1 MTTPHAL
8 VVGEAL
14 VDVVHRAD
22 GCTHE
27 IPGGSPANV
36 ALTLGRLGRPVELV
50 TWLGDDDRGRVVA
63 EHLRQS
69 LVFLGSASCAAQ
81 RTSTA
86 QATIDENGAASY
98 EFDLDWQVPTTDID
112 PATIVVHSGSIAAT
126 VEPGGSQVAE
136 LLRRARL
143 QATITYDP
151 NARPTIMGQPEV
163 AWTRVSEI
171 VRAADVVKVSDEDVE
186 WLTQGGDVD
195 QVAEEWIQQGC
206 ALVVVTRGPRG
217 ASAFCAAGRVDVRAP
232 EVDVVDTVGAGDSFM
247 GGLID
252 ALWRED
258 LLGGD
263 RRGNLQQITL
273 EQVERV
279 VNYASSVSA
288 VTVSRAGANPP
299 WREELAK

>member
-1 MTTPHAL
+1 MTIPHAL

-14 VDVVHRAD
+14 VDVVHRTD
-22 GCTHE
+22 GSSEE

-50 TWLGDDDRGRVVA
+50 TWIGKDERGRVVA
-63 EHLRQS
+63 DHLRS
-69 LVFLGSASCAAQ
+69 SEVFLSDASCGAE

-86 QATIDENGAASY
+86 QATIEEDGAASY
-98 EFDLDWQVPTTDID
+98 QFDLDWQVPATEID

-136 LLRRARL
+136 LLRRARQ

-151 NARPTIMGQPEV
+151 NARPTIMGQPQV
-163 AWTRVSEI
+163 AWARVSEL
-171 VRAADVVKVSDEDVE
+171 VQSADVVKVSDEDVE
-186 WLTQGGDVD
+186 WLTGGDDVD
-195 QVAEEWIQQGC
+195 AVAQTWVQQGC
-206 ALVVVTRGPRG
+206 ALVVLTRGPRG
-217 ASAFCAAGRVDVRAP
+217 ATAFCAAGRIDVRAP

-252 ALWRED
+252 ALWSEE
-258 LLGGD
+258 LLGAQ
-263 RRGNLQQITL
+263 RREALRHITL
-273 EQVERV
+273 PQVQRV
-279 VNYASSVSA
+279 VDHAAAVSA

-299 WREELAK
+299 WRSELSD